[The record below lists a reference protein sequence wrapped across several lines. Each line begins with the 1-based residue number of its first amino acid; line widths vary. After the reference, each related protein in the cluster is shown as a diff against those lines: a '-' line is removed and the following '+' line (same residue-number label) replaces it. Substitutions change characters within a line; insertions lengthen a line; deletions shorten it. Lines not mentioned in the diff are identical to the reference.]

1 MVKDLQRLKGWTLSY
16 SDFLFHPFQL
26 TQWFV
31 VFSFEHRLNYKG
43 DFKTTPTLVTGDGDG
58 TVNARSL
65 KSCEKWSGTKAQREN
80 TIHSI
85 ELPGADHMGI
95 LSDKRVLKYVLDVL
109 INKK

>member
-1 MVKDLQRLKGWTLSY
+1 M
-16 SDFLFHPFQL
+16 FLL
-26 TQWFV
+26 
-31 VFSFEHRLNYKG
+31 HRLNYKG

-65 KSCEKWSGTKAQREN
+65 KSCEQWSGTKAQREK
-80 TIHSI
+80 TIHSV

-109 INKK
+109 VNNK